1 MDELSKSLPVG
12 ASDRAMRVPD
22 AHPLAILRAADART
36 PGGIGFPIRVRIQ
49 SIA

>member
-1 MDELSKSLPVG
+1 MDELSEGLPVG
-12 ASDRAMRVPD
+12 ASIACCVFHD

-36 PGGIGFPIRVRIQ
+36 PDGIGFPIRVRIQ